1 MPYYI
6 YRVTPVGPI
15 RQLAKITQFE
25 AFKEASTEAKRLRR
39 ESELRAGRADQDH
52 LRLQRAAGR
61 GTAERAARRGADDR
75 RGLLTLM
82 APSAN
87 RRK

>member
-15 RQLAKITQFE
+15 RQLAKITQFD

-39 ESELRAGRADQDH
+39 ETELAAGEAIKTIFAENELQAEELLNELRVEEPMTGEDY
-52 LRLQRAAGR
+52 
-61 GTAERAARRGADDR
+61 
-75 RGLLTLM
+75 
-82 APSAN
+82 
-87 RRK
+87 

>member
-15 RQLAKITQFE
+15 RQLAKITQFD

-39 ESELRAGRADQDH
+39 ETEL
-52 LRLQRAAGR
+52 AAGEAIK
-61 GTAERAARRGADDR
+61 TIFAENELQAEE
-75 RGLLTLM
+75 LLNEPRVDVPMTGEDY
-82 APSAN
+82 
-87 RRK
+87 

>member
-25 AFKEASTEAKRLRR
+25 AFKEASAEAKRWRR
-39 ESELRAGRADQDH
+39 ELELAPGELIKTIFAENELRAEEV
-52 LRLQRAAGR
+52 LNEPR
-61 GTAERAARRGADDR
+61 GEEPMTGEDY
-75 RGLLTLM
+75 
-82 APSAN
+82 
-87 RRK
+87 